1 MFRNLLVHFKMSASA
16 VLISSWRSS
25 ASYRVRICLNFK
37 EIPFVVQSIDPVD
50 ELQIPASTGKQTK
63 AGDEL
68 KKINPM
74 GFVPIL
80 QIDGKNFIESM
91 AIMEY
96 LEETRP
102 EKSLMPKDALQRAKV
117 REICSIIVSGIQ
129 PLQNIVIDDKDSL
142 RAVKAINRGF
152 GAVEHLL
159 TSSQG
164 KYCVGDEVT
173 LADVCLVPQVLN
185 ARKLQV
191 NLAPYPNIVRID
203 RLLHLHPAF
212 KKSHPFVQVDFPAE
226 NFTNE
231 NFFQIFKSKM

>member
-1 MFRNLLVHFKMSASA
+1 MSSPA

-37 EIPFVVQSIDPVD
+37 EIPFIVSPIDPVD
-50 ELQIPASTGKQTK
+50 EIQVPRKNGKTSESNEK
-63 AGDEL
+63 L

-102 EKSLMPKDALQRAKV
+102 ERPLLPKDAVKRAKV

-129 PLQNIVIDDKDSL
+129 PMQNVVLDEKDSKNAL
-142 RAVKAINRGF
+142 NAINRGF
-152 GAVEHLL
+152 TAIEKLL
-159 TSSQG
+159 EDSNG
-164 KYCVGDEVT
+164 KYCVGDDVT

-191 NLAPYPNIVRID
+191 NLAPFPNIVRID
-203 RLLHLHPAF
+203 RILHLHSAF
-212 KKSHPFVQVDFPAE
+212 KKSHPFVQNDFPSE
-226 NFTNE
+226 KFTDSS
-231 NFFQIFKSKM
+231 FFEIFKSKM